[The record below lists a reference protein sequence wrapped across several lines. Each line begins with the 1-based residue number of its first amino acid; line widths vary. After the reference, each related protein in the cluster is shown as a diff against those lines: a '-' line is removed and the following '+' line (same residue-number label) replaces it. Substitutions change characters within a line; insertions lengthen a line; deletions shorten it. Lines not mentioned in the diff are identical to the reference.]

1 MSSTPIVPHQA
12 LNFNRSHVGMAL
24 RRLRV
29 GSASLPA
36 TLTAINK
43 AALNLEACVWLFDG
57 ARLHIESATQLGNTF
72 YDVTAGG
79 CTCPSG
85 APDRPCWHKAARELL
100 VIAQRLAV
108 PHRSPVDIQADAD
121 ALFD

>member
-1 MSSTPIVPHQA
+1 MVPHQA
-12 LNFNRSHVGMAL
+12 FNFNRSHVGMAL

-36 TLTAINK
+36 ALTAINK
-43 AALNLEACVWLFDG
+43 AALNLEACVWSFDG
-57 ARLHIESATQLGNTF
+57 TQLRIESATQLGTRF
-72 YDVTAGG
+72 YDVTANG

-85 APDRPCWHKAARELL
+85 APDRPCWHKAARDLL

-108 PHRSPVDIQADAD
+108 PQRSPADIQADAD